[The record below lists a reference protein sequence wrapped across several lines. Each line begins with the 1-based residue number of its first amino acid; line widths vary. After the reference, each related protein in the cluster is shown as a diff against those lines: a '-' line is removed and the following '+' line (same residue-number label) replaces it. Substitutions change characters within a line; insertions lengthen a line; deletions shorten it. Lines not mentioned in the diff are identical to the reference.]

1 MWKDPIVEE
10 TRKAGEKLSEEAG
23 GDIKVYFANLRL
35 KQEKYAE
42 RLAPNIPLKAETV
55 HSSAVFRE
63 ERRQT

>member
-1 MWKDPIVEE
+1 MWNDPIVEE

-42 RLAPNIPLKAETV
+42 RLAPNIPLKAKTV
-55 HSSAVFRE
+55 RSPAVFRKAPK
-63 ERRQT
+63 RT